1 MKHLFLSLFLSS
13 VIIFTQAQKPNSF
26 LIYSVKGTVTIS
38 ENNKEVKAQIGK
50 IFSDMA
56 KINVGAN
63 SLVSIICNE
72 KSLFSIVKAGNYSM
86 QQFKDSCANN
96 KSSITSSYLKFI
108 WGQLTT
114 AKGSPEKNRKNY
126 MNNVGAVS
134 RSNISIW
141 IDSRLDTINYSS
153 GLFPIS
159 WKCYS
164 DVTEFDFHLFDGSKK
179 IFQKTIS
186 NNTII
191 NIPDFVSTLENN
203 TPYTWTLKAKDE
215 ENTEKRVLIKWDK
228 ASYKKLLAK
237 FVAVKN
243 GFETAAEE
251 NFRLG
256 FLLESARFYSEAY
269 QHYKKAL
276 QLNPDLEMYQKTLA
290 AFRNDYG
297 IKD

>member
-1 MKHLFLSLFLSS
+1 MKKIFLLVVL
-13 VIIFTQAQKPNSF
+13 VATMLNMHAQNSNSF

-38 ENNKEVKAQIGK
+38 ENNTAVKAQIGK
-50 IFSDMA
+50 IFSENA
-56 KINVGAN
+56 KLTVGAN

-86 QQFKDSCANN
+86 QQFKDSCTTN

-141 IDSRLDTINYSS
+141 IDSRLDTINYNN
-153 GLFPIS
+153 GTFPIS

-164 DVTEFDFHLFDGSKK
+164 DVTEFNFQLLNGGNSVY
-179 IFQKTIS
+179 QKTIN

-191 NIPDFVSTLENN
+191 NIPDFVESLQNN
-203 TPYTWTLKAKDE
+203 TSYTWTLKAKDE
-215 ENTEKRVLIKWDK
+215 ENTEKRVLIKWDNS
-228 ASYKKLLAK
+228 SYNNLLAK
-237 FVAVKN
+237 FVAAKD

-269 QHYKKAL
+269 QHYKKAF
-276 QLNPDLEMYQKTLA
+276 QLNPEVELYQKTLD
-290 AFRNDYG
+290 AFRKDYS